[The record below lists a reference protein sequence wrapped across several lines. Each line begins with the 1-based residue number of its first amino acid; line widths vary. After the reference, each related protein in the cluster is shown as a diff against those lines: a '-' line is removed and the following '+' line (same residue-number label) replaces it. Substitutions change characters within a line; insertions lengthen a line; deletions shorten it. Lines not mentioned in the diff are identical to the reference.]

1 MRLTISTIPTTEL
14 SPTGPVRIKA
24 YQLAVPI
31 RLVAGQSRSP
41 LFPAL
46 FDPGTNHNLAI
57 REQHVRDWTGLWLR
71 KIGAITIN
79 GIVVPVAAADIEL
92 DGKIL
97 SNPDG
102 IVLYPDNISFA
113 PRLPVLGLRTLV
125 RNNVEVVIRGK
136 DVIITP

>member
-1 MRLTISTIPTTEL
+1 M
-14 SPTGPVRIKA
+14 
-24 YQLAVPI
+24 PI
-31 RLVAGQSRSP
+31 RLVVGAARSQV
-41 LFPAL
+41 FPAL

-57 REQHVRDWTGLWLR
+57 REQHIRDWTGMALR
-71 KIGAITIN
+71 KLGAIRIN
-79 GIVVPVAAADIEL
+79 GVVVPVVVADIEL
-92 DGKIL
+92 DGRIL

-102 IVLYPDNISFA
+102 IVLYPDSVPFA